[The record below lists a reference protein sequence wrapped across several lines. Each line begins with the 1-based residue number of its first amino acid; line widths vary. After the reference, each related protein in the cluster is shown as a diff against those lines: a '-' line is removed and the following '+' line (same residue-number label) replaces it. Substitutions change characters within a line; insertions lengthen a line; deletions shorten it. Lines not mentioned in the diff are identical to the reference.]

1 MHPYPH
7 LYQVTAEATDS
18 GSVTLCSDGLAA
30 LASAPPREFDGPGDQ
45 WSPETLLLAAVADC
59 FVLSFRA
66 VAAASKFD
74 WLALQCRTSG
84 TLDRVERVAQF
95 TEITH
100 TVTLDVPAGASVER
114 AQSLLQKAEQVCLVS
129 NSLKPGVHVAAEI
142 RVAG

>member
-7 LYQVTAEATDS
+7 HYQVRAEATGT
-18 GSVTLCSDGLAA
+18 GSVTLSSEGLAD

-74 WLALQCRTSG
+74 WLALQCRSSG
-84 TLDRVERVAQF
+84 TLDRVDRVAQF
-95 TEITH
+95 TEIVH
-100 TVTLDVPAGASVER
+100 TVTLDVPAGASTER
-114 AQSLLQKAEQVCLVS
+114 AHSLLQKAEQVCLVS
-129 NSLKPGVHVAAEI
+129 NSLKAGVHVAAEI